1 MRSIEG
7 GEGKKGSPT
16 FLWPDFFLQATMPP
30 WLDLEKWNCTTT
42 ITIVYLG
49 QNQQQLYAVS
59 QRKNPPKVAL
69 IWVIFQVCSMDH
81 GVEIKHENLPT
92 KWTKWNKEKIS
103 YIRSNLGGIV
113 FKIWI
118 IIMRGLFSSTILV
131 SAGVLCLRRR
141 LTCKRTFSFFLLLP
155 LVPSVEQPLTY
166 SSHSS
171 QPAS

>member
-1 MRSIEG
+1 MAWLFFTSDDASLTGPWEVKLHHYHNHRIPGSEPAAAIRS
-7 GEGKKGSPT
+7 
-16 FLWPDFFLQATMPP
+16 
-30 WLDLEKWNCTTT
+30 
-42 ITIVYLG
+42 
-49 QNQQQLYAVS
+49 S

-92 KWTKWNKEKIS
+92 KSTKWNKEKIS